1 MFDVIKCY
9 RERAIRREA
18 RKKLPLLIC
27 SMATSEIAFECKHGI
42 DGMLNEFAGESFIK
56 PANESL
62 LHPRAMFV

>member
-1 MFDVIKCY
+1 
-9 RERAIRREA
+9 
-18 RKKLPLLIC
+18 
-27 SMATSEIAFECKHGI
+27 MATSEIAFECKHGI